1 MWVTVWVK
9 VLTHTLTHNKSRQKV
24 RKTPDFRKKS
34 GVFGAGGV
42 IRTHDLLI
50 TNQLLY
56 LLSYTS
62 KYAIFRREVYCS
74 TKKAPRQHRYKIFLL
89 QHLSFQNCF
98 SYLPQLYK

>member
-9 VLTHTLTHNKSRQKV
+9 VLTHTLSRNKLRQKV
-24 RKTPDFRKKS
+24 RKTARFPKKT
-34 GVFGAGGV
+34 GCFGAGGV

-62 KYAIFRREVYCS
+62 IDTLSSARCIVAQNNRPVNTDVKIFYCS
-74 TKKAPRQHRYKIFLL
+74 FIF
-89 QHLSFQNCF
+89 SE
-98 SYLPQLYK
+98 